1 MKRGRSI
8 PVLERP
14 KRRKPEIS
22 PEDRALWAHVARS
35 AVPLPG
41 RVLPELPDM
50 PPPPEPEI
58 LPAADEAAPPMPRRN
73 RALLPLSGLEKSL
86 ARDLRRGRAD
96 IDGRIDLHGMRQA
109 EAHAAL
115 LGFIHRMHHRG
126 ARLVLVITGKGS
138 PEPGPIGDERGILRR
153 MVPHWLADP
162 VLRRCVIGYEPAGRA
177 HGGEGALYVRIRR
190 ARPEP

>member
-1 MKRGRSI
+1 M
-8 PVLERP
+8 LDRP

-41 RVLPELPDM
+41 RILPDLPEPT
-50 PPPPEPEI
+50 PTPEPEARPLDAQT
-58 LPAADEAAPPMPRRN
+58 LPQPRRS
-73 RALLPLSGLEKSL
+73 RTLLPLSGLEKSL
-86 ARDLRRGRAD
+86 ARDLRRGRAE

-115 LGFIHRMHHRG
+115 LAFIHRMHHRG
-126 ARLVLVITGKGS
+126 ARLVLVITGKGG
-138 PEPGPIGDERGILRR
+138 PERSTFGDERGVLKR

-190 ARPEP
+190 AKVEP

>member
-8 PVLERP
+8 PVLDRP
-14 KRRKPEIS
+14 KRKKPEIS
-22 PEDRALWAHVARS
+22 PEDRALWARVARS

-41 RVLPELPDM
+41 RILPELPEE
-50 PPPPEPEI
+50 PPPPPDPRPIEA
-58 LPAADEAAPPMPRRN
+58 PATLPRRQ
-73 RALLPLSGLEKSL
+73 RTLQPLSGLEKNL

-109 EAHAAL
+109 EAHVAL

-126 ARLVLVITGKGS
+126 ARLVLVITGKGN
-138 PEPGPIGDERGILRR
+138 PEPGLFGEERGILRR

-162 VLRRCVIGYEPAGRA
+162 VLRRCVIGYEPAARG
-177 HGGEGALYVRIRR
+177 HGGDGALYVRIRR
-190 ARPEP
+190 AKSES

>member
-1 MKRGRSI
+1 M
-8 PVLERP
+8 
-14 KRRKPEIS
+14 
-22 PEDRALWAHVARS
+22 
-35 AVPLPG
+35 
-41 RVLPELPDM
+41 
-50 PPPPEPEI
+50 
-58 LPAADEAAPPMPRRN
+58 
-73 RALLPLSGLEKSL
+73 PLSGLEKTL
-86 ARDLRRGRAD
+86 ARDLRRGRAE

-115 LGFIHRMHHRG
+115 LAFVHRMHHRG

-138 PEPGPIGDERGILRR
+138 PEPGPYGDERGVLRR

-190 ARPEP
+190 AKSEP

>member
-1 MKRGRSI
+1 VKRGRSI

-41 RVLPELPDM
+41 RMLPELPEAL
-50 PPPPEPEI
+50 PEPGPGDR
-58 LPAADEAAPPMPRRN
+58 PAEHLAVPPLPRRS
-73 RALLPLSGLEKSL
+73 RALLPLSGIEKSL
-86 ARDLRRGRAD
+86 ARDLRRGRAE

-115 LGFIHRMHHRG
+115 LAFIHRMHHRG
-126 ARLVLVITGKGS
+126 ARLVLVITGKGG
-138 PEPGPIGDERGILRR
+138 PERSAFGDERGVLRR

-190 ARPEP
+190 AKPEA

>member
-1 MKRGRSI
+1 MKQGRTI
-8 PVLERP
+8 PVLDRP

-41 RVLPELPDM
+41 RILPELPEVT
-50 PPPPEPEI
+50 PEP
-58 LPAADEAAPPMPRRN
+58 DAPPAVKPALPLPPRN
-73 RALLPLSGLEKSL
+73 RMLLPLSGLEKSL
-86 ARDLRRGRAD
+86 ARDLRRGRAE

-115 LGFIHRMHHRG
+115 LAFIHRMHHRG
-126 ARLVLVITGKGS
+126 ARLVLVITGKGA
-138 PEPGPIGDERGILRR
+138 PEPAPFGQERGILRR

-177 HGGEGALYVRIRR
+177 HGGDGALYVRIRR

>member
-1 MKRGRSI
+1 MKRGRSV
-8 PVLERP
+8 PNLDRP

-35 AVPLPG
+35 AIPLPG
-41 RVLPELPDM
+41 RDLPDLPEAPPVPEPDVQAIAPPA
-50 PPPPEPEI
+50 PPPPRRGRT
-58 LPAADEAAPPMPRRN
+58 LP
-73 RALLPLSGLEKSL
+73 PLSGIEKGL
-86 ARDLRRGRAD
+86 ARDLRRGRTEV
-96 IDGRIDLHGMRQA
+96 DGRIDLHGMRQA

-115 LGFIHRMHHRG
+115 LAFIHRMHHHG

-138 PEPGPIGDERGILRR
+138 PESGAFGDERGVLRR

-177 HGGEGALYVRIRR
+177 HGGDGALYVRIRR
-190 ARPEP
+190 AKPEP